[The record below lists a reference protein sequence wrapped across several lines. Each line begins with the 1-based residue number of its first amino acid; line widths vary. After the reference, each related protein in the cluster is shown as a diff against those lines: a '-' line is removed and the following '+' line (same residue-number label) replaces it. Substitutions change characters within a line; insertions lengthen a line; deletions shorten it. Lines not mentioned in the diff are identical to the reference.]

1 MLFTAFTITNT
12 VRFIAFWMVTDDQ
25 SIQMIKEEDIDG
37 YRYEVIEVAS
47 RVLPETEF
55 AEVEKVYSL
64 IQSNI
69 RTQVNSSCGL
79 HCHIGIKHLSLE
91 SIKKLVTLLMV
102 AEAGS
107 LFWSICARHRS
118 SPVNEYCR
126 PVSRLSRAAMQEDSP
141 PGSQPKFRLQY
152 YLPPQHGISP
162 GLLLALTRIWNCG
175 DFGAI
180 VEQTLTCNDGVS
192 VDSGFNTRGGF
203 AIRRPRVMPDIEGN
217 LVSSDPTVE
226 FRYKESTGS
235 ALEDYHWVQLCLQL
249 VRVAEW
255 SGGEF
260 RDVLGGLSTANNLE
274 GRLRVLGVGAD
285 EVQWWLRVAQ
295 RHQTHPTP
303 VKKYQFLEPEN
314 VSNSGPV

>member
-1 MLFTAFTITNT
+1 
-12 VRFIAFWMVTDDQ
+12 
-25 SIQMIKEEDIDG
+25 MIEGEDIDG

-47 RVLPETEF
+47 RILPETEF

-79 HCHIGIKHLSLE
+79 HCHIGIEHLSLE

-102 AEAGS
+102 AEAS
-107 LFWSICARHRS
+107 CLFLTICARHRS
-118 SPVNEYCR
+118 SPVNEYCQ
-126 PVSRLSRAAMQEDSP
+126 PVSRLSRAAMQQDSP
-141 PGSQPKFRLQY
+141 PGSQPNLRLQY
-152 YLPPQHGISP
+152 YLPPHHGLSH

-175 DFGAI
+175 DFNAI

-192 VDSGFNTRGGF
+192 ADSGFNTRGGF

-217 LVSSDPTVE
+217 LVNSDPTVE

-235 ALEDYHWVQLCLQL
+235 ALEDYHWVRLCLQL

-255 SGGEF
+255 PGGEF
-260 RDVLGGLSTANNLE
+260 RDMLSGLSTANTLE

-285 EVQWWLRVAQ
+285 EVQWWLRMAQ
-295 RHQTHPTP
+295 RHQAHPTP
-303 VKKYQFLEPEN
+303 EKKSRFLEPEN
-314 VSNSGPV
+314 VSSSGLT